1 MARTITLID
10 TERMGGT
17 RSFELQADVASGSFR
32 LPHGS
37 VRESLGWELKPEGL
51 CRDSVCAPV
60 ADRTTLGDG
69 ESLDLEALA
78 GALNRPLALDV
89 DEDVAVIGAAAA
101 DRRNSLASL
110 QAPDFTL
117 PDLSGKLHTLS
128 DQRGRKVLL
137 VVYASW

>member
-10 TERMGGT
+10 TEPTAGS
-17 RSFELQADVASGSFR
+17 RSFELPAEVSNQAFSVPRSA
-32 LPHGS
+32 

-51 CRDSVCAPV
+51 CRGAICVPV
-60 ADRTTLGDG
+60 ADAASLGDG

-78 GALNRPLALDV
+78 AALGRPLAV
-89 DEDVAVIGAAAA
+89 DADEGVAVIGAAAA
-101 DRRNSLASL
+101 DRGASLASL
-110 QAPDFTL
+110 RAPDFTL

-128 DQRGRKVLL
+128 DHRGKKVLL